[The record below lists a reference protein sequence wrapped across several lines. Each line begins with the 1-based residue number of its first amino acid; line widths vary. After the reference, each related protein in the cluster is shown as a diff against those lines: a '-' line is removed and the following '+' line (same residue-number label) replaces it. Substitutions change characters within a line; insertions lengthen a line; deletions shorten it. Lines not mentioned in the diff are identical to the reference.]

1 MTKHSASTESSF
13 KQYIEQPRM
22 RMIKPQLMKHELM
35 SELELKTQ
43 LPFKF
48 AFMGIFFFC
57 NRSGCFRW
65 QPIRLRAE
73 IFPHLPN
80 IDFKAILDTFEEVGM
95 MIKYQHEG
103 QFYGCI
109 PTWAKHQRIPESEPE
124 TDIPCLDPRT
134 GEIFFESEQSEEP
147 PPKTTEP
154 PSPASSEELA
164 SEPLPM
170 EGMLLPAD
178 LKPIPEDA
186 VQSPSAIV
194 CHAPSNGTQGDL
206 VVLKSVVLGKE
217 GKGKGWGGRGSV
229 SGSGSG
235 RGRGSERGSRS
246 IKTCVLHPTTVEA
259 TQQVFEN
266 WKTVMGYLEANLDP
280 KRQKLIGNALRWGYS
295 VEALCEAIQGC
306 ALTPHNQGHNDR
318 GERYDSLKIILRSAD
333 QIDRFRR
340 NYRTPPRI
348 LDESERK
355 LQASVQS
362 VQTWLNTE
370 SFEDH
375 NERH

>member
-1 MTKHSASTESSF
+1 MTKHSASTENSC

-22 RMIKPQLMKHELM
+22 RMMKPQLMKHELM

-95 MIKYQHEG
+95 MIKYQHKG

-109 PTWAKHQRIPESEPE
+109 PTWTKHQRIPESEPE

-147 PPKTTEP
+147 PQKTTEP
-154 PSPASSEELA
+154 LSPASSEELA

-170 EGMLLPAD
+170 EGELLPAD
-178 LKPIPEDA
+178 LEDSYEDA
-186 VQSPSAIV
+186 VRSPSPIV
-194 CHAPSNGTQGDL
+194 CHAPEPNGAQGAL
-206 VVLKSVVLGKE
+206 VVLKSALLGKE
-217 GKGKGWGGRGSV
+217 GKGKGWGGRGSG

-235 RGRGSERGSRS
+235 RGRGSRS
-246 IKTCVLHPTTVEA
+246 MKSCELQPTTAEA
-259 TQQVFEN
+259 IQQVFQN
-266 WKTVMGYLEANLDP
+266 WQTVMGYLEAHLDP
-280 KRQKLIGNALRWGYS
+280 KRQKLIGNALKWGYS

-340 NYRTPPRI
+340 NYRSPPRI
-348 LDESERK
+348 LDESDRK

-362 VQTWLNTE
+362 VNAWLNNQ

-375 NERH
+375 HERD